1 VSAQET
7 IARLYAT
14 DVAAQSLGMAIA
26 ESESGSAAVTMTV
39 QPSMANGYGVCHG
52 GLIFALADT
61 AFAYACNSNGG
72 THLAAH
78 ASIEFLAPAR
88 VGDVLTAEATEHWR
102 GGRTGLTDVSV
113 KDRDG
118 RMIAI
123 FRGRSQRVS
132 TERPE

>member
-1 VSAQET
+1 
-7 IARLYAT
+7 
-14 DVAAQSLGMAIA
+14 M
-26 ESESGSAAVTMTV
+26 
-39 QPSMANGYGVCHG
+39 CHG

-88 VGDVLTAEATEHWR
+88 VGDVLTAEASEHWR
-102 GGRTGLTDVSV
+102 SGRTGLTDVSV
-113 KDRDG
+113 KDQEG

-123 FRGRSQRVS
+123 FRGRSQRVGAES
-132 TERPE
+132 PA

>member
-1 VSAQET
+1 MSSRET
-7 IARLYAT
+7 IAQLYAA
-14 DVAAQSLGMAIA
+14 DVAAQALGMAVA
-26 ESESGSAAVTMTV
+26 QSSSGRAAVTMTIA
-39 QPSMANGYGVCHG
+39 PSMANGYGVCHG

-88 VGDVLTAEATEHWR
+88 VGDVLTAEASEHWR

-113 KDRDG
+113 KDQEG

-123 FRGRSQRVS
+123 FRGRSQRVG
-132 TERPE
+132 TESPA